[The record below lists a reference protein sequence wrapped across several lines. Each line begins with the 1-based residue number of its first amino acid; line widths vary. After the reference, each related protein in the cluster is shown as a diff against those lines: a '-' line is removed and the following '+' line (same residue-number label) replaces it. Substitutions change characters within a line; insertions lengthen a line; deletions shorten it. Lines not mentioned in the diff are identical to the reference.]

1 MAGGSQDLL
10 QPNNLALSW
19 CKYTS
24 MIPSLIRPFYERA
37 PHSAALAPI
46 PSPETL
52 SLSFSVIYT
61 HTHMQK
67 KVNAETEYMLCT

>member
-24 MIPSLIRPFYERA
+24 MIPSLMRA
-37 PHSAALAPI
+37 LFIENLLQTYTPHPKVLPWPLS
-46 PSPETL
+46 PSP
-52 SLSFSVIYT
+52 
-61 HTHMQK
+61 
-67 KVNAETEYMLCT
+67 